1 MLDETIYIKDSM
13 VSEGVL
19 TFYVKSSRYCI
30 SRYKNN
36 TWRLYFDNDG
46 NFELLKT
53 FSNVDEVF
61 ESVILDNKTIED
73 LLVIGQNDYEFV

>member
-19 TFYVKSSRYCI
+19 TFYVKSSRYFI

-61 ESVILDNKTIED
+61 ESIILDNKTIEE

>member
-19 TFYVKSSRYCI
+19 TFYVKSSRYFI

-61 ESVILDNKTIED
+61 ESVILDNKTIEE